1 VGAASLGFIGAL
13 AGLVIGLRVYVPTAP
28 FAVIEAGLP
37 SAIVGGIIGLVAG
50 AIVTAR
56 RRMAANRPSA

>member
-1 VGAASLGFIGAL
+1 
-13 AGLVIGLRVYVPTAP
+13 LVIGLRVYVPTAP
-28 FAVIEAGLP
+28 FAVIEGGLP